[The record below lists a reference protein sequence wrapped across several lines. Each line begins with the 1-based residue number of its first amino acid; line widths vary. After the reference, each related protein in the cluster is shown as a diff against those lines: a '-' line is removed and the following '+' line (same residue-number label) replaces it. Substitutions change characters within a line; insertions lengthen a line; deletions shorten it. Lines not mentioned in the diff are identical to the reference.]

1 MISNSIKIFDT
12 FAEAFPM
19 KCSRLIVTAETEKWA
34 RIAAN
39 SFTGFATSVIACGC
53 ESAIEKKLSKNETP
67 DQRPGISILI
77 FSMSSKELSKQ
88 ILNRAGQCIMT
99 SPTSALFSGNDGD
112 IKIKLGNSLRYFG
125 DGFQISKK
133 VDKKRFWRIPVMDG
147 EFICEDYAYQV
158 DGVGGGNFLIL
169 ADTKLNALKA
179 SEVAVREMQKIPN
192 TILPF
197 PGGVVR
203 SGSKVGS
210 KYKSLLAS
218 TNFEYC
224 PTIKGVVKTALSK
237 AENSV
242 LEIVVDGLTKYDVS
256 LSLKAGIKAIIKL
269 GKKSGVKSISAGN
282 YGGKLGPFH
291 FHLRNILK

>member
-53 ESAIEKKLSKNETP
+53 ESAIEKTLSKNETP

-133 VDKKRFWRIPVMDG
+133 VAKKRFWRIPVMDG

-210 KYKSLLAS
+210 KYKSLVAS

-242 LEIVVDGLTKYDVS
+242 LEIVVDGLTKYDVT

>member
-53 ESAIEKKLSKNETP
+53 ESAIEKTLSKNETP

-291 FHLRNILK
+291 FHLRKILK